1 MMTFEDYKH
10 TQECFDIYEKL
21 KRQLKNRGFDISN
34 ELKEAIVELKINV
47 SEDDFYDEIENAIEA
62 VNDRRHFISNDQKLF
77 EDKYKG
83 IVVRLAICSFAKMG
97 AEGQLA
103 HSENKVSRT
112 YAGASEFPNDILKE
126 IVPLGR
132 MKSI

>member
-1 MMTFEDYKH
+1 MMTFEEYKN
-10 TQECFDIYEKL
+10 TEEAFSLLEKL
-21 KRQLKNRGFDISN
+21 KRQLEIREFDISH
-34 ELKEAIVELKINV
+34 L
-47 SEDDFYDEIENAIEA
+47 DDEILFDEIEDAIEA
-62 VNDRRHFISNDQKLF
+62 VNDRRHFISTDQKLF

-83 IVVRLAICSFAKMG
+83 IVIRLAICSFAKMG

-103 HSENKVSRT
+103 HSENGVSRT

-132 MKSI
+132 IREL